1 MPNDRECFWNLVL
14 NLFLKVHCISPYI
27 VPFLFSFV
35 VNSLV
40 DANELIKTHVV
51 WTNSQ
56 VVMLA
61 MAGTKG

>member
-1 MPNDRECFWNLVL
+1 ML